1 MFIMA
6 AMNAARY
13 ISKDMEVGALQVV
26 VVVVVVIG
34 GVPLIVAAQISQ
46 ISRKLQ
52 FLRN

>member
-26 VVVVVVIG
+26 VVVVLVVVVVG
-34 GVPLIVAAQISQ
+34 GVPLFVVFWGGS
-46 ISRKLQ
+46 SPST
-52 FLRN
+52 